1 MTSVTYEMR
10 VLGVDGLPKDPFRRP
25 RKFLNAWWSAPVSD
39 YSNVGSSAKA
49 TGGCGRP

>member
-25 RKFLNAWWSAPVSD
+25 RKFLNAWRAAPVSQD
-39 YSNVGSSAKA
+39 NELFGIVLNQ
-49 TGGCGRP
+49 